1 MRTATLR
8 GLSLSGLTLFA
19 ATVLGGCTTPPIDW
33 GSTPAYSSSERGRMV
48 WRNWNNEGAQIA
60 DDVDS
65 ALLLRPQSRMTIWH
79 VR

>member
-1 MRTATLR
+1 MRIPSLR
-8 GLSLSGLTLFA
+8 HLCLGGLVLIG
-19 ATVLGGCTTPPIDW
+19 ATVFGGCTTPPIDF
-33 GSTPAYSSSERGRMV
+33 GSTPAYSSAERGRMI
-48 WRNWNNEGAQIA
+48 WRNWNNEGAQII